1 MLVGKLNIIERAKV
15 GSSHSK
21 RLRREG
27 KVPAVVYGLHK
38 EPRYFYL
45 EAKELDK
52 VLSKDVNIIALKP
65 SVGEEINALIKDVQY
80 NYLAGH
86 TTHVDFQE
94 INMNEAIV
102 AKVAIYAHGTP
113 AGLTQGGVLDQYVH
127 EIEVSCLPKDLP
139 ESITVNVSKMGM
151 GDIIHLKDITLPDR
165 VNAVGDEMLAVF
177 HVGLPK
183 VKVEATP
190 TEEAAAEGAA
200 AEGAAATEGAAAE
213 GAVAEGAAT
222 DNKSAAAPAKEGGK
236 ESKEGK
242 GKK

>member
-1 MLVGKLNIIERAKV
+1 MLIGKLNIIERTKV

-21 RLRREG
+21 RLRRDG
-27 KVPAVVYGLHK
+27 KIPAVIYGLHK

-65 SVGEEINALIKDVQY
+65 SAGEDINALIKDVQY

-102 AKVAIYAHGTP
+102 AKVAVHAHGTP
-113 AGLTQGGVLDQYVH
+113 AGLAQGGVLDQYVH

-139 ESITVNVSKMGM
+139 ESIIVNVSKMGL
-151 GDIIHLKDITLPDR
+151 GDILHLKDIILPDK
-165 VNAVGDEMLAVF
+165 VKAVGTDGLAVF

-183 VKVEATP
+183 VKVEVAP
-190 TEEAAAEGAA
+190 AEGVAAEGAVAEGAVAEGAA
-200 AEGAAATEGAAAE
+200 AEGAAA
-213 GAVAEGAAT
+213 
-222 DNKSAAAPAKEGGK
+222 SAKEGGK

-242 GKK
+242 EKK

>member
-1 MLVGKLNIIERAKV
+1 MLIGKLNVIERTKV

-27 KVPAVVYGLHK
+27 KVPAVIYGLHK
-38 EPRYFYL
+38 EPKYFYL

-52 VLSKDVNIIALKP
+52 VLGKDVHIITLK
-65 SVGEEINALIKDVQY
+65 SSAGEEVNALIKDVQY
-80 NYLAGH
+80 NYLAAH

-102 AKVAIYAHGTP
+102 AKVAVYAHGTP
-113 AGLTQGGVLDQYVH
+113 AGLIQGGVLDQYVH

-139 ESITVNVSKMGM
+139 ESITVNVSKMGL
-151 GDIIHLKDITLPDR
+151 GDIIHLKDITLPDK
-165 VNAVGDEMLAVF
+165 VKAVGDEALTIF

-183 VKVEATP
+183 VKVETTP
-190 TEEAAAEGAA
+190 AEGAT
-200 AEGAAATEGAAAE
+200 AEGAGAEGATAEGAGAEGATAADKGAAA
-213 GAVAEGAAT
+213 A
-222 DNKSAAAPAKEGGK
+222 SAKEGGK

-242 GKK
+242 EKKKE

>member
-1 MLVGKLNIIERAKV
+1 MLVGKLNIIERTGV

-27 KVPAVVYGLHK
+27 KVPAVVYGLRK

-45 EAKELDK
+45 EVKELDK
-52 VLSKDVNIIALKP
+52 VLSRDVHIIALKP
-65 SVGEEINALIKDVQY
+65 SAGEEINALIKDVQY

-102 AKVAIYAHGTP
+102 AKVAVYAHGTP

-139 ESITVNVSKMGM
+139 ESVTVDVSKMGL
-151 GDIIHLKDITLPDR
+151 GDIIHLKDMTLPDR
-165 VNAVGDEMLAVF
+165 VKAVGDEALAVF

-183 VKVEATP
+183 VKVEVAP
-190 TEEAAAEGAA
+190 AEEAAAEGAV
-200 AEGAAATEGAAAE
+200 TEGAAAE
-213 GAVAEGAAT
+213 GATAEGATAEGT
-222 DNKSAAAPAKEGGK
+222 AAEKSTAPAKEGGK

>member
-1 MLVGKLNIIERAKV
+1 MLIGKLNIIERVKV

-45 EAKELDK
+45 EAKEFDK
-52 VLSKDVNIIALKP
+52 VLSNDVHIIALK
-65 SVGEEINALIKDVQY
+65 SSAGEEINALIKDVQY

-102 AKVAIYAHGTP
+102 AKVAVYVYGTP
-113 AGLTQGGVLDQYVH
+113 AGLTQGGVLDQYIH

-139 ESITVNVSKMGM
+139 ESITVNVSKMGL
-151 GDIIHLKDITLPDR
+151 GDVIHLKDIILPDR
-165 VNAVGDEMLAVF
+165 VKAVGDDALAVF

-183 VKVEATP
+183 VKVETIP
-190 TEEAAAEGAA
+190 SEEAAAEGAVP
-200 AEGAAATEGAAAE
+200 EGV
-213 GAVAEGAAT
+213 VAEGAAPEG
-222 DNKSAAAPAKEGGK
+222 AADKDKGAASPGKEGGK
-236 ESKEGK
+236 EGKE
-242 GKK
+242 KKKE